1 MEKGNLSIN
10 SDNILP
16 IIKKWLYSDTDIFLR
31 ELVSNATDAITKL
44 KVLQGDENKKFEIRV
59 ILDKEN
65 SIIKVTDNG
74 IGMTADEIKK
84 YINEIAFSGANE
96 FVNKYADQNSTAGE
110 IIGHFGL
117 GFYSTFMVA
126 DKVQIDSLSYV
137 EGAKAARWICEG
149 GVEFELYD
157 SDKDSVGTTIT
168 LYVGEHGKEF
178 LDEYKLSNILR
189 KYCSFMPVEIY
200 FETVKPAKED
210 DAAEAKDD
218 IIDLPEAGET
228 EAKEEEKE
236 IPINDPNP
244 LWIKQAKDCTDE
256 EYKAFYQKV
265 FMDFNEPLFWIH
277 LNMDYP
283 FRLKGILYFPKLKH
297 ELESIEG
304 QVKLFNNQVFIAD
317 NIKEVIPEFL
327 LLLKGALDCPDLP
340 LNVSRSFLQNDQ
352 YVTKLSGYITK
363 KVADKLNSLFNK
375 DRESFNGYWDDIAPF
390 IKYGCIKD
398 RDFYD
403 KIKDSVL
410 YKTTAGDY
418 ATLPEFLE
426 RNKEKT
432 DKTVF
437 YVSNEQQQAQ
447 YISMF
452 KDNGLEATVLT
463 TKLDNPFIS
472 YIESYEMGKA
482 GAQFKRI
489 DADITGALKDDQESQ
504 VDAEKMQELFRTVL
518 EKDNLNVKTE
528 NLKSDKV
535 CAIILL
541 SEQARRMQ
549 EMSIMFGNMD
559 NMFAGEESLV
569 LNANNKL
576 VKTLAEIKDDT
587 QRTDDIKLICEQIY
601 DLAMLSHKPL
611 DAESMTKFMER
622 SNLILERLA
631 VG

>member
-1 MEKGNLSIN
+1 MFMEKGNLSIN

-16 IIKKWLYSDTDIFLR
+16 IIKKWLYSDIDIFIR

-44 KVLQGDENKKFEIRV
+44 KVIQDEDKKYEIRV

-96 FVNKYADQNSTAGE
+96 FLSNYADKASAQNE

-126 DKVQIDSLSYV
+126 DKVQIDSLSYM
-137 EGAKAARWICEG
+137 ENATPARWICDG
-149 GVEFELYD
+149 GVEYEMSE
-157 SDKDSVGTTIT
+157 SDKSTVGTTIT

-178 LDEYKLSNILR
+178 LDEYKIRSILK
-189 KYCSFMPVEIY
+189 KYCSFMPIEIY
-200 FETVKPAKED
+200 LETVKTQEQLEK
-210 DAAEAKDD
+210 EAKDKPAEAEENVE
-218 IIDLPEAGET
+218 PEVEY
-228 EAKEEEKE
+228 
-236 IPINDPNP
+236 PINDPNP
-244 LWIKQAKDCTDE
+244 LWLKQAKDCTDE
-256 EYKAFYQKV
+256 EYKEFYNKV

-327 LLLKGALDCPDLP
+327 LLLKGTLDCPDLP

-352 YVTKLSGYITK
+352 YVAKLSGYITK
-363 KVADKLNSLFNK
+363 KVADKLNSLFSK
-375 DRESFNGYWDDIAPF
+375 DRENFNKYWDDIAPF

-398 RDFYD
+398 KDFYE
-403 KIKDSVL
+403 KIKDSIL
-410 YKTTAGDY
+410 FKTTANDHV
-418 ATLPEFLE
+418 TLSEFLE

-432 DKTVF
+432 QNTVY
-437 YVSNEQQQAQ
+437 YVSNEQQQAH

-452 KDNGLEATVLT
+452 KDNELEAVILSTN
-463 TKLDNPFIS
+463 LDNPFIS
-472 YIESYEMGKA
+472 YLESYESSGKA
-482 GAQFKRI
+482 VKFNRI
-489 DADITGALKDDQESQ
+489 DSDISEALKDKEDSTIESEQ
-504 VDAEKMQELFRTVL
+504 MQELFRTVL
-518 EKDNLNVKTE
+518 SKDKLNVKVE
-528 NLKSDKV
+528 SLKSNKV
-535 CAIILL
+535 SAIMLL
-541 SEQARRMQ
+541 SEQSRRMS
-549 EMSIMFGNMD
+549 EMSKMFGSMP
-559 NMFAGEESLV
+559 NMFESEESLV
-569 LNANNKL
+569 LNSKNSL
-576 VKTLAEIKDDT
+576 VQSLHKIKDNPE
-587 QRTDDIKLICEQIY
+587 RLDDIKLICEQVY
-601 DLAMLSHKPL
+601 DLAMISHKPL
-611 DAESMTKFMER
+611 DADAMTNFMER

-631 VG
+631 NI